1 MKITTLTLTAVMY
14 ALAVITA
21 HAYDFTATDTNGN
34 TLYYTITDSSNNYVG
49 VTNDGTSG
57 KSAYGSLTSGAVVI
71 PSTVTNDGTT
81 YTVTSIESSAFGNS
95 SSGSQSTAITSVTI
109 PETVTTIGSYAFSR
123 CSGITS
129 VTFDG
134 TPTVTTLETYAFYN
148 CTALKSFTCPNSVT
162 SLGTYCFANDGSL
175 TSFTL
180 PENEEFTTIPS
191 RCFAACSSL
200 TSMVIPKSVTTISN
214 RAFSYAK
221 SGGVGEN
228 LTDSSP
234 CVALATV
241 TFEDGSQL
249 TSIGNEAFRGCTLL
263 STLDL
268 PEKVETIGSA
278 TFYGCTALTS
288 FTLPGNV
295 SSVGLYAFVGCSGL
309 TSITCQSLTP
319 PTMTDA
325 SSYSYTDYFDSD
337 VYSSATLYVPSGT
350 TDTYAAA
357 DYWDKFTT
365 TTALAYELTSD
376 GLYYEIIDSDNNY
389 VKVINING
397 ESYNTYTGDIVIPET
412 ITVGGT
418 TYTVTA
424 IGSSA
429 FRESSTSTK
438 GLTSISI
445 PSTVTEIG
453 HNAFTRCTALTSVTI
468 PSSVTTICGEAF
480 YYCSAITTLTI
491 EGEGLNEVGDSAFMY
506 CKEVTKIEMP
516 SSVTSLG
523 TLCFGFCYK
532 IESLTLP
539 TNSKFTEIP
548 SKCCYCCS
556 TLSSISI
563 PEQVTSIGDYAF
575 GGSGTSL
582 YVPLTSV
589 TIPDAVTS
597 IGSYAFAYNA
607 ALTSVTIPD
616 AVTSIGSYAFRS
628 CYALTSITFPSNSQ
642 FTEIPTYCCYL
653 CSCLTAI
660 DIPESVTTIGQLAFA
675 GGASTTAPQ
684 LSKLTIPMNVTSIGK
699 DAFKYCPA
707 SYIICEA
714 TEPPSLSSAFSTT
727 TTPIYVP
734 TGCASSYQSA
744 DNWSKNSDY
753 ISEYMPVESKYYTIT
768 TATYD
773 SSTNTATR
781 EVEITHD
788 GSGNYCTYSGDAI
801 IPSTISPDKTYTVT
815 AIGEHA
821 FSGSSSEASSLTAV
835 TIPNTVTT
843 IGDYAFG
850 ACSSLKSVTIPASV
864 TSLGTMAFSAYATS
878 FATIYCTSLA
888 SVTFEDESQLTTI
901 GTSAFRGASAL
912 TSVTLPNSV
921 TSIGNNAFYN
931 CTRLTSF
938 TFPENDEFTEIPT
951 YCLGNCFALTS
962 ITIPASVTS
971 IGQSAFYC
979 YDTSGST
986 SSLSKLTFES
996 GSNLTSIGN
1005 CAFQYNVS
1013 LTSVTLPNTVTT
1025 VGSSAFAGCT
1035 SLETVRLSNGLTSL
1049 GDKAFSNCSALTSVY
1064 ARNKNP
1070 QTIAS
1075 TTFDAT
1081 EEDSETFSATLYVP
1095 KNWADTYSS
1104 VNYWSYFSDPTE
1116 YEEEFYLTGDFNNW
1130 AENDT
1135 DYQFKYDDYDY
1146 AYTTT
1151 SGSTELKTVAEYYY
1165 VVVKASDIGSDK
1177 GFKIISDLGELS
1189 YNGTVVPS
1197 TFTSDG
1203 KGSGSESS
1211 TYSLSLLDSSS
1222 TTTAAA
1228 RSSIKSIS
1236 SDDATYLSLG
1246 DSDDEYVVLHIYEKA
1261 ADTWRLV
1268 VKTASDS
1275 STTGISDLAAD
1286 GRTVVSER
1294 FFNLSGAEVAEPVAG
1309 QRRSLYIVVKEFS
1322 DGTTAA
1328 VKEAR

>member
-21 HAYDFTATDTNGN
+21 TAYDFTATDTNGN

-81 YTVTSIESSAFGNS
+81 YTVTSIEGSAFGNT

-134 TPTVTTLETYAFYN
+134 TPTVTTIETYAFYN
-148 CTALKSFTCPNSVT
+148 CTALTSFTCPNSVT

-191 RCFAACSSL
+191 RCLASCTSL

-214 RAFSYAK
+214 RAFSYARM
-221 SGGVGEN
+221 GGVGQN
-228 LTDSSP
+228 MTDSSP
-234 CVALATV
+234 CVALAAV

-295 SSVGLYAFVGCSGL
+295 NSVGLYAFVGCTGL

-350 TDTYAAA
+350 TETYAAM

-397 ESYNTYTGDIVIPET
+397 TSYNTYTGDIVIPET

-429 FRESSTSTK
+429 FRESEVGTK
-438 GLTSISI
+438 GLTSVSI

-468 PSSVTTICGEAF
+468 PSSVTTICGNAF
-480 YYCSAITTLTI
+480 YYCNAMTSLTI
-491 EGEGLNEVGDSAFMY
+491 EDSNLTTVGDSAFMF
-506 CKEVTKIEMP
+506 CQAVTKIEMP
-516 SSVTSLG
+516 NSVESLG
-523 TLCFGFCYK
+523 SHCFDACYK
-532 IESLTLP
+532 AESITLP
-539 TNSKFTEIP
+539 TNSKFTALP
-548 SKCCYCCS
+548 NYCCYRCT
-556 TLSSISI
+556 TLTAIDI

-575 GGSGTSL
+575 GGSGVSS

-597 IGSYAFAYNA
+597 IGSN
-607 ALTSVTIPD
+607 
-616 AVTSIGSYAFRS
+616 AFRN
-628 CYALTSITFPSNSQ
+628 CYALESIQFPSNSQ
-642 FTEIPTYCCYL
+642 FTVIPTYCCYM

-660 DIPESVTTIGQLAFA
+660 DIPESVTTIGGSAFA

-684 LSKLTIPMNVTSIGK
+684 LSKLTIPMNVDSIGSN
-699 DAFKYCPA
+699 AFRYCPA
-707 SYIICEA
+707 NYIICEA
-714 TEPPSLSSAFSTT
+714 TNPPKLYSAFSTT

-744 DNWSKNSDY
+744 TNWSENSGY
-753 ISEYMPVESKYYTIT
+753 ISEYMPVDSKYYTIT

-781 EVEITHD
+781 EVEITHN

-835 TIPNTVTT
+835 TIPSTVTT

-864 TSLGTMAFSAYATS
+864 TSLGTMAFSAYATR
-878 FATIYCTSLA
+878 ATIYCTSLA

-912 TSVTLPNSV
+912 TSLTLPNSV
-921 TSIGNNAFYN
+921 TSIGSTAFYN
-931 CTRLTSF
+931 CTGLKSF

-986 SSLSKLTFES
+986 SSLSTLTFES

-1005 CAFQYNVS
+1005 NAFQYNVS

-1025 VGSSAFAGCT
+1025 VGSSAFYGCT
-1035 SLETVRLSNGLTSL
+1035 SLETIRLSNGLTSL

-1081 EEDSETFSATLYVP
+1081 DEDSETFSATLYVP
-1095 KNWADTYSS
+1095 KNWADTYSE
-1104 VNYWSYFSDPTE
+1104 VNYWSYFSEPSE
-1116 YEEEFYLTGDFNNW
+1116 YEEEFYLTGDFNSW

-1189 YNGTVVPS
+1189 YNGTVEPS

-1203 KGSGSESS
+1203 EGSGSESS
-1211 TYSLSLLDSSS
+1211 TYSLRLLDSSS

-1228 RSSIKSIS
+1228 RSSIRSIS

-1246 DSDDEYVVLHIYEKA
+1246 DTDDEYVVLHIYETA
-1261 ADTWRLV
+1261 ADTWSLV

-1275 STTGISDLAAD
+1275 STTGISNLAAD